1 MESDII
7 APQSTP
13 RKLPRP
19 FSMHWGTGQITEE
32 ASFPGEYHEPTI
44 QLLEYTEGPAEG
56 SVSIR
61 FCYYSHDGRFQ
72 RSPLML
78 GEEEL
83 VGLRASLARAPK
95 LRALLQRLVE

>member
-1 MESDII
+1 MEERQRRG
-7 APQSTP
+7 AT
-13 RKLPRP
+13 RRLPRP
-19 FSMHWGTGQITEE
+19 FTMHWGTGEIVEE
-32 ASFPGEYHEPTI
+32 ASVAGEYHEPAI
-44 QLLEYTEGPAEG
+44 QLLEYTDGEAAG

-61 FCYYSHDGRFQ
+61 FCYYSLDGRFQ

-83 VGLRASLARAPK
+83 AGLRDALRRTPR